1 MKKTQ
6 WQFTHR
12 PDNQADIKRI
22 LREAREDGL
31 TLVEVKG
38 GPDALRGVYLDAQ
51 TIEPNAKYWP
61 APRNS
66 EEIDLDDL
74 RADTCNTDGWKGP
87 WRYYAAAAKRAHE
100 LFCSNL
106 EAAQARPK
114 REYPPTVSVR
124 AAGPDLS
131 LRPVNG
137 TNTHL
142 VTRQWLPKPGEWF
155 TVGPRQLPERS
166 GAVWMSTD
174 EFFIGKTLEC
184 VRLDGLIDSNIEP
197 LRIFVGQKVAGAGE
211 RQWIYAED
219 FAYLTPAQD
228 PALQPYI
235 PKVGDKFTAKAINP
249 NALVEISENPHG
261 DVLTCVSDFG
271 SCLGIDFLDKKGY
284 TITKKLYEFKKVE
297 EQKPA
302 EPYIPQS
309 GDKFTV
315 ACKQGRERT
324 AFTWAQD
331 EPHSRVLTCDGY
343 WHSDL
348 LKFTYPS
355 GSKSQLTTSA
365 YEFKKVQS

>member
-38 GPDALRGVYLDAQ
+38 GPEAFRGVYLDYE
-51 TIEPNAKYWP
+51 TIKPNAKHWP
-61 APRNS
+61 EPSDIR
-66 EEIDLDDL
+66 ELTIGDL
-74 RADTCNTDGWKGP
+74 RISDRVPGWSGP
-87 WRYYAAAAKRAHE
+87 WRDFGPEAKRAHE
-100 LFCSNL
+100 QFCSNL
-106 EAAQARPK
+106 EAAQAQPK

-197 LRIFVGQKVAGAGE
+197 LRIFVRQKVAGAGE

-219 FAYLTPAQD
+219 FAYFTPAQD

-235 PKVGDKFTAKAINP
+235 PQFGDKFTASERNP
-249 NALVEISENPHG
+249 GDRIALSDVIENPHKQ
-261 DVLTCVSDFG
+261 VFR
-271 SCLGIDFLDKKGY
+271 CLGPSPNISGKMVVERVGSGY
-284 TITKKLYEFKKVE
+284 EQTLTI
-297 EQKPA
+297 
-302 EPYIPQS
+302 
-309 GDKFTV
+309 
-315 ACKQGRERT
+315 
-324 AFTWAQD
+324 
-331 EPHSRVLTCDGY
+331 
-343 WHSDL
+343 
-348 LKFTYPS
+348 
-355 GSKSQLTTSA
+355 SA